1 MKNKIFFLAMALLA
15 VSSLFLSSCKG
26 DEPKTTKVYGTI
38 TLENADKWATWQDS
52 GVVEVT
58 IFPAFSLD
66 PPAGWGAIPDNFFGP
81 GVPGGTFALGA
92 PYNSQNP
99 VVLTYKAGQTKYDYE
114 IEVEPGT
121 YSALA
126 IGFRNNSVT
135 DPSLKTAT
143 LGCYWDNETT
153 VSHGIVIKADV
164 GGGNIVTFFDYPAP
178 ATIEVKAN
186 EQKELNFK
194 ADFAFVEQWYH

>member
-1 MKNKIFFLAMALLA
+1 MVLA
-15 VSSLFLSSCKG
+15 VSSFFLSSCKD
-26 DEPKTTKVYGTI
+26 DEPKTTKVHGTI
-38 TLENADKWATWQDS
+38 TLENAEKWATWQDS

-66 PPAGWGAIPDNFFGP
+66 PAAGWGVVPDNFYGP
-81 GVPGGTFALGA
+81 GVPGGTFAIGA
-92 PYNSQNP
+92 PYNAQDP
-99 VVLTYKAGQTKYDYE
+99 VVLTYEAGKTKYDYE

-126 IGFRNNSVT
+126 VGFRHNSVT
-135 DPSLKTAT
+135 DPTKKTAT
-143 LGCYWDNETT
+143 LGVNWNNETT

-178 ATIEVKAN
+178 TAIDIKAGEN
-186 EQKELNFK
+186 KEINFK
-194 ADFAFVEQWYH
+194 ADFGFVEQWYQ